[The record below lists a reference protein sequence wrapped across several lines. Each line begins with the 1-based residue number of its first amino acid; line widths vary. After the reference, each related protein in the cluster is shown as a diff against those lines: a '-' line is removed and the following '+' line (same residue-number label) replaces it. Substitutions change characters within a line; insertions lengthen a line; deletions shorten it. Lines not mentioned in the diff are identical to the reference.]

1 MVRKWSEATDGTGNV
16 VRTVLFDYRKAF
28 DLVDH
33 LILTRKVIQLSV
45 PSFVKKWILDF
56 LSNRLQRVKLSN
68 DCFSEWGGVPSGVPQ
83 GTKLGPWLFI
93 LMINDLRT
101 PERDCWKYFDD
112 TTISEVVSK
121 GNTSTMQNSVDVV
134 QNWSITNKLQLHDS
148 KTKCKELRF
157 CFTRSDHAS
166 LHESV
171 VVCGNQLEVVT
182 HARILGLTISSDL
195 KWNKHIL
202 NTIKK
207 ANKWFYFIVQ
217 LKRAKV
223 PTADILNFY
232 CACIRQVLEYY
243 CQVYTT
249 MGYHAIFQT
258 PLNGCKNVLCLSYI
272 LI

>member
-101 PERDCWKYFDD
+101 PESDCWKYIDD

-121 GNTSTMQNSVDVV
+121 GNTSTMQNSVEVV

-148 KTKCKELRF
+148 KCKELRF

-166 LHESV
+166 LHECRS
-171 VVCGNQLEVVT
+171 L
-182 HARILGLTISSDL
+182 R
-195 KWNKHIL
+195 
-202 NTIKK
+202 
-207 ANKWFYFIVQ
+207 
-217 LKRAKV
+217 
-223 PTADILNFY
+223 
-232 CACIRQVLEYY
+232 
-243 CQVYTT
+243 
-249 MGYHAIFQT
+249 
-258 PLNGCKNVLCLSYI
+258 
-272 LI
+272 

>member
-56 LSNRLQRVKLSN
+56 LSNRLSQRVKLSN

-101 PERDCWKYFDD
+101 PESDCWKYIDD

-121 GNTSTMQNSVDVV
+121 VNTSTMQNYTCYAKKVIDKYVDHMNLRKMSLYGSVF
-134 QNWSITNKLQLHDS
+134 SINLST
-148 KTKCKELRF
+148 
-157 CFTRSDHAS
+157 
-166 LHESV
+166 
-171 VVCGNQLEVVT
+171 VT
-182 HARILGLTISSDL
+182 FGLFSCIILLLAYVDY
-195 KWNKHIL
+195 N
-202 NTIKK
+202 
-207 ANKWFYFIVQ
+207 YF
-217 LKRAKV
+217 
-223 PTADILNFY
+223 
-232 CACIRQVLEYY
+232 
-243 CQVYTT
+243 
-249 MGYHAIFQT
+249 
-258 PLNGCKNVLCLSYI
+258 
-272 LI
+272 